1 MNDGGAGHGGGAP
14 TGSDSV
20 PSAMIS
26 REDVEVAVGSSWIVT
41 FRFFLQWWGGLYA
54 EEQIGAGRV
63 MFGYGSGTEVN
74 TIQS

>member
-41 FRFFLQWWGGLYA
+41 FRFFSSVVGWLVC
-54 EEQIGAGRV
+54 GR
-63 MFGYGSGTEVN
+63 TDWCR
-74 TIQS
+74 QSDVWIWLWY